1 MSSVA
6 LVQITSQNQWCV
18 YQSTTVMVTLKRSL
32 VWLLPL
38 TRSAANRESP
48 PPLHVHKYFSLPHF
62 TSIFQICNFISFS
75 FFPPPPPPLAL
86 SLPHSIFL
94 PFFFLLSLFSFFL
107 LRFGIKDS
115 ETMKFILRFSSF
127 MLSST
132 LAFQHEM
139 SLKNQNQA
147 LLQVA
152 KTLFT
157 SLGVWGWWCVGNCL
171 CGWVGMNVLALFLS
185 AQINPKCCCVQWWQR
200 PKT

>member
-1 MSSVA
+1 MCIS
-6 LVQITSQNQWCV
+6 TS
-18 YQSTTVMVTLKRSL
+18 LFLISL
-32 VWLLPL
+32 LYFKFAIPSLSHPFLLLFLLLLLLPSL
-38 TRSAANRESP
+38 FP
-48 PPLHVHKYFSLPHF
+48 SLP
-62 TSIFQICNFISFS
+62 
-75 FFPPPPPPLAL
+75 P
-86 SLPHSIFL
+86 FL
-94 PFFFLLSLFSFFL
+94 PFFFVLSLFSFFL

-185 AQINPKCCCVQWWQR
+185 AQINPKCCCAQWWQR